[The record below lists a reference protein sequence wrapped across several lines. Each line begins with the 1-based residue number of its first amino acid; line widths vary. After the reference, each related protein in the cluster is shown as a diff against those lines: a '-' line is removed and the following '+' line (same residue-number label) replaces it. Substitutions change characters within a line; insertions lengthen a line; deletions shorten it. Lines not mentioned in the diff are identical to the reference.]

1 MSHGAVTSPAHA
13 PAPGVPAHTR
23 CVPLHA
29 LHVHKHPPLCTP
41 QIQAQAPAHPRMA
54 NARPYAPLRAGAAHP
69 RSDPRRLPLP
79 RPAWAPLLRARRPRG
94 CRRLRSSPRRAVGT
108 GPRARCAPPGD
119 VKRGHA
125 WGAAGRGSRR
135 PMAQARCGARQ
146 RRPMGARRSEA
157 AGRRG
162 RGRAALRRAA
172 KWRPRCAP
180 SSVPAPVPAPMP
192 RGAARSWRHSA
203 PLWRGGGA
211 ATVSGGSPGAGAG
224 RGALRGGGGGGHRE
238 PGVGSGRRPRSGHR
252 HRARGTGSR
261 PHGARSPP
269 TPG

>member
-1 MSHGAVTSPAHA
+1 
-13 PAPGVPAHTR
+13 
-23 CVPLHA
+23 
-29 LHVHKHPPLCTP
+29 
-41 QIQAQAPAHPRMA
+41 MA

-224 RGALRGGGGGGHRE
+224 RGALRGGGGE
-238 PGVGSGRRPRSGHR
+238 
-252 HRARGTGSR
+252 GTGSR
-261 PHGARSPP
+261 GWAAGVDRAQDTGTGRGAPGAVPTERGAHRPLGEGRPKMARGHLVAQVPRSASSRCRR
-269 TPG
+269 PGRAAAWG